1 MEMYIVMEY
10 IKVFVGYIFL
20 MFIWPSVVF
29 GNYLRRKSKIFRFSF
44 CVTIQIILVNT
55 IVLMLGFFHILDE
68 KVIKCLFYGMFLFS
82 VCRGIKGDLFGKGI
96 LQRLKLVVHNWFKD
110 NVGTVKSRMGEY
122 VLLFLVILYGMIYI
136 SYGSFQIFSY
146 GQYDTFVHHGWINK
160 MTEGYIFPEGVYPE
174 AMHCFVY
181 CIYALFDIRI
191 YSIMHFM
198 QCIHIMVY
206 LLSAYGLMRE
216 IFRWQY
222 TPIFT
227 LGLYL
232 TMDFS
237 VTSMTR
243 LQGTLPMEFGL
254 HTQFLCGLYLIRY
267 LKNREYSVIERKY
280 FKGYLDENI
289 IIFAA
294 SVAASVATHYY
305 ATIMAAII
313 CVSVVLFNLKKVFC
327 FRRLTTLAA
336 ATFSGIFIAV
346 MPMIIPLVSGI
357 PFEPSI
363 YWGLNMI
370 NNNKAE
376 NELQVEYEAELE
388 KTLIDPFALTM
399 EDIDVVEKVPENGQ
413 KVIKGII
420 KLEYLL
426 KAVYKKGYLIIYG
439 SYRGRRIFIITIAV
453 ACFCIINKKMRN
465 RNLSVISSGYPPFI
479 LVSFLSVL
487 IFIAYNSPELGLTV
501 LIPDH
506 RFFPSGHLITLA
518 VMLMPADILF
528 SVGTRLFTYRVL
540 QIGSVLFTGGIY
552 LLINTLG
559 IYHEYLQFSLM
570 RYEAVAMVTESII
583 NEFQKDE
590 YTIVSPIDEVHQ
602 VELYGKHQEISEFI
616 WNCEDEYYS
625 LPTKYVFI
633 YVEKRPIEYC
643 QEYFFNGPAWLAKGR
658 NSVVNATEISAD
670 AANEDMSKYTN
681 ASWWLYIDGR
691 TILESKAYEWCQD
704 FAKRHPSE
712 LNVYY
717 EDNDFVCYF
726 FQQDVNMPYNLA
738 ILD

>member
-1 MEMYIVMEY
+1 M
-10 IKVFVGYIFL
+10 
-20 MFIWPSVVF
+20 
-29 GNYLRRKSKIFRFSF
+29 
-44 CVTIQIILVNT
+44 
-55 IVLMLGFFHILDE
+55 
-68 KVIKCLFYGMFLFS
+68 
-82 VCRGIKGDLFGKGI
+82 
-96 LQRLKLVVHNWFKD
+96 
-110 NVGTVKSRMGEY
+110 
-122 VLLFLVILYGMIYI
+122 
-136 SYGSFQIFSY
+136 
-146 GQYDTFVHHGWINK
+146 
-160 MTEGYIFPEGVYPE
+160 
-174 AMHCFVY
+174 
-181 CIYALFDIRI
+181 
-191 YSIMHFM
+191 
-198 QCIHIMVY
+198 
-206 LLSAYGLMRE
+206 
-216 IFRWQY
+216 
-222 TPIFT
+222 
-227 LGLYL
+227 
-232 TMDFS
+232 
-237 VTSMTR
+237 
-243 LQGTLPMEFGL
+243 
-254 HTQFLCGLYLIRY
+254 
-267 LKNREYSVIERKY
+267 
-280 FKGYLDENI
+280 
-289 IIFAA
+289 
-294 SVAASVATHYY
+294 
-305 ATIMAAII
+305 
-313 CVSVVLFNLKKVFC
+313 
-327 FRRLTTLAA
+327 
-336 ATFSGIFIAV
+336 
-346 MPMIIPLVSGI
+346 
-357 PFEPSI
+357 
-363 YWGLNMI
+363 
-370 NNNKAE
+370 
-376 NELQVEYEAELE
+376 
-388 KTLIDPFALTM
+388 
-399 EDIDVVEKVPENGQ
+399 
-413 KVIKGII
+413 
-420 KLEYLL
+420 
-426 KAVYKKGYLIIYG
+426 
-439 SYRGRRIFIITIAV
+439 
-453 ACFCIINKKMRN
+453 
-465 RNLSVISSGYPPFI
+465 
-479 LVSFLSVL
+479 
-487 IFIAYNSPELGLTV
+487 GLTV